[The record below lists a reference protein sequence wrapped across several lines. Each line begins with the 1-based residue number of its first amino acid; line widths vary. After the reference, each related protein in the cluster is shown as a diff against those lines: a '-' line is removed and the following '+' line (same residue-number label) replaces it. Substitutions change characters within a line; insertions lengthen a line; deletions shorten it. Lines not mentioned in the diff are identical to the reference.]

1 MVLCGL
7 MWSNVPC
14 CDTSRRCTALHTS
27 GTNGRTSYFR
37 WENFFDEQLGGES
50 RLAGSLSSF
59 LDIEMFV
66 PIVLRKQNKTKGKR
80 WNTDHVQVYDADVY

>member
-1 MVLCGL
+1 
-7 MWSNVPC
+7 MWHVAIH
-14 CDTSRRCTALHTS
+14 RVVEQHCTLV

-66 PIVLRKQNKTKGKR
+66 PIVLEKCNKYRETLEKKEVRQKEKNRRERVVGKLC
-80 WNTDHVQVYDADVY
+80 V